1 MRIVRSIGQA
11 FEVCHK
17 LSLQHAHAAAD
28 GQADGESDKVGD
40 EILDTREVRGID
52 GGNEMHSTGS
62 QRMRER
68 DETDGVSVEPTTLE
82 GRSSSKKRSHL
93 NSSIHSHKVKTNSSI
108 RSHESVQQNTSILT
122 PDEPG
127 MPSLSL
133 YHQRQLLQQQLQQQ
147 EAQTQVALAQVQLL
161 KDQLAAE
168 TTARLEAQT
177 RVHQLLLY
185 NRDLLNHQQELVAHI
200 QDIESKFHGSMSHSP
215 GNPFTIPPPLP
226 LGADYGLSPH
236 GLVLPE
242 FPAMEDTL
250 LNGGM
255 DHSQA
260 VYENANF
267 GRGMG
272 VGMAPMNISTEAM
285 PTMQGAQSVSSMS
298 DSNNELNND
307 GQENHQEDF
316 TASIDE
322 EGTVMNLKKLNIS
335 EDNAGSRMS
344 QGANLDTSS
353 SSIPYAGYV
362 DSRQCETNGNG
373 DIRII
378 VPAPMQ
384 DATANPLA
392 LGHNQAEVK
401 ATNNQHN
408 SARKRSAPSH
418 RGSLP
423 VEMSATPPSY
433 EMAVELTSNSA
444 PPTPQPQLDDS
455 LSNVVE
461 PIDKPFKRKS
471 TSSRDSRESY
481 QARGS
486 VHSVEAM
493 KEAKRS
499 GSIEEE
505 DMSTTPD
512 SSLQSPQTPQ
522 SPQSDLAIPDTKLHI
537 SFSDDENTEN
547 SEDSGVPR
555 PPRALES
562 MTFEEIESL

>member
-1 MRIVRSIGQA
+1 MA
-11 FEVCHK
+11 
-17 LSLQHAHAAAD
+17 
-28 GQADGESDKVGD
+28 
-40 EILDTREVRGID
+40 
-52 GGNEMHSTGS
+52 
-62 QRMRER
+62 
-68 DETDGVSVEPTTLE
+68 
-82 GRSSSKKRSHL
+82 
-93 NSSIHSHKVKTNSSI
+93 
-108 RSHESVQQNTSILT
+108 
-122 PDEPG
+122 
-127 MPSLSL
+127 
-133 YHQRQLLQQQLQQQ
+133 
-147 EAQTQVALAQVQLL
+147 
-161 KDQLAAE
+161 
-168 TTARLEAQT
+168 
-177 RVHQLLLY
+177 
-185 NRDLLNHQQELVAHI
+185 
-200 QDIESKFHGSMSHSP
+200 HSP

-226 LGADYGLSPH
+226 LGVDYGLSPH

-242 FPAMEDTL
+242 FPLMEDTLL

-285 PTMQGAQSVSSMS
+285 PTMQGAQSLSSMS

-307 GQENHQEDF
+307 GQENQQEDF
-316 TASIDE
+316 TVSIDE
-322 EGTVMNLKKLNIS
+322 EGAVMNLKKLNIS

-362 DSRQCETNGNG
+362 VDSRQCESNGNG
-373 DIRII
+373 NIRII

-392 LGHNQAEVK
+392 LGHNQTEVK
-401 ATNNQHN
+401 ANNNQHN
-408 SARKRSAPSH
+408 SARKMSAPSH

-423 VEMSATPPSY
+423 VEMNATPPSY

-455 LSNVVE
+455 LSNVIE
-461 PIDKPFKRKS
+461 PIDKPSKRKS

-481 QARGS
+481 HQARGS
-486 VHSVEAM
+486 IHSVEAM

-505 DMSTTPD
+505 EDMSTTPD
-512 SSLQSPQTPQ
+512 SSLQSPQSPT